1 MLLEAVWL
9 KDGKEI
15 AWVDPVWEVENL
27 DDCGS
32 DLDTIRVNNGY
43 YWYHCSDI
51 ADEVPDDF
59 IVRIKR
65 RT

>member
-15 AWVDPVWEVENL
+15 AWVDPVWKVENL

-43 YWYHCSDI
+43 YWYRYSDI
-51 ADEVPDDF
+51 TDEVPDDF
-59 IVRIKR
+59 IIRIKR
-65 RT
+65 